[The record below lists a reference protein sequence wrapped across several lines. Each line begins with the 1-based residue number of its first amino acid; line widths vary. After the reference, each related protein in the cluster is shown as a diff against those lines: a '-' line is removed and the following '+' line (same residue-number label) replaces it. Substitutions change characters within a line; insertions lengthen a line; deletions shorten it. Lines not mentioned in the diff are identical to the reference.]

1 MKDTPL
7 GVPRRTAALVGANGL
22 SAAVLG
28 QFQFV
33 LPWMLL
39 SRGYSAQLAALTM
52 VFVYGPLLLT
62 AVPAGAACDHT
73 DPRWMMRT
81 SNAVALGACAAYP
94 VAVVLGHDWFVLVLV
109 AAVVVGTTRNF
120 SEGALFRGIGDQTH
134 GSSLLRAHALRTT
147 VNQAAIFGSP
157 FFGLL
162 LFRLGGGGAVM
173 LGICLLLGACL
184 VVLSFVPELEREAEP
199 ISMMRDTVLGGF
211 GTLRDSRQLRLIG
224 LVYLTWNIFAGAAVG
239 MLPAVLRE
247 HLDMNEFTASATF
260 IAGAVV
266 VVVLTLPVVRLA
278 QRRFGAILT
287 FVVASSVQ
295 GLAMLF
301 FAPSGAA
308 VVAPLVYCV
317 FLLANAAAAASLNGA
332 RATAV
337 ANEYQGLLNMTLIT
351 IGLTGFIVGLVL
363 VAGLLAQ
370 VGFAV
375 ALLIIGVGMG
385 VNAATFRR
393 PLLAP

>member
-1 MKDTPL
+1 MSSL
-7 GVPRRTAALVGANGL
+7 GVPRRTAALIGANAL

-33 LPWMLL
+33 LPWILL
-39 SRGYSAQLAALTM
+39 SRGYTAQLAALAM
-52 VFVYGPLLLT
+52 VFVYVPLLVT

-81 SNAVALGACAAYP
+81 SNAVALVACAVYP
-94 VAVVLGHDWFVLVLV
+94 AAALFGHDWFWLVLV

-120 SEGALFRGIGDQTH
+120 SEGALFRSIGDQTE
-134 GSSLLRAHALRTT
+134 GPSLLRAHALRTT

-162 LFRLGGGGAVM
+162 LFRAGGGVAVM
-173 LGICLLLGACL
+173 IGTCLLLAGCL
-184 VVLSFVPELEREAEP
+184 VVLALVPELQRGAE
-199 ISMMRDTVLGGF
+199 SFTVMRDTVLDGLGA
-211 GTLRDSRQLRLIG
+211 LRRSRHLRAIG
-224 LVYLTWNIFAGAAVG
+224 WVYLTWNVFAGAAVG
-239 MLPAVLRE
+239 MLPAVLRD
-247 HLDMNEFTASATF
+247 HLDMNELAASVTF
-260 IAGAVV
+260 VAGALCVV
-266 VVVLTLPVVRLA
+266 LLTLPVVRIV
-278 QRRFGAILT
+278 QRRVGAIVT

-295 GLAMLF
+295 GVAVIL
-301 FAPSGAA
+301 FAPPRAA

-337 ANEYQGLLNMTLIT
+337 AHEFQGLLNMTLLM
-351 IGLTGFIVGLVL
+351 IGWLGFILGVVL

-370 VGFAV
+370 VGFV
-375 ALLIIGVGMG
+375 LALLLIGVGMG
-385 VNAATFRR
+385 VNAASFRR
-393 PLLAP
+393 PLLSR